1 MRARSRV
8 ADDDAR
14 NMAEGPQCTA
24 TTRPSVARELLIRL
38 DAVAA
43 DEVRPAV
50 ALLLE
55 AGGELLGR
63 VEDRHQDL
71 RLELLRH
78 RPGAHGAAD
87 LGGDA
92 LHDRHRRAGGRRG
105 GEPREYLQPQYRLGE
120 KRRGGEERGG

>member
-14 NMAEGPQCTA
+14 NMAEGAQCTA
-24 TTRPSVARELLIRL
+24 TTRPSVARKLLIRL

-43 DEVRPAV
+43 DEIRPAL
-50 ALLLE
+50 ALLPE

-63 VEDRHQDL
+63 VEDRHQHL

-78 RPGAHGAAD
+78 RPRAHRPAHLRAA
-87 LGGDA
+87 A
-92 LHDRHRRAGGRRG
+92 LPDRARRAGGGPPTVRPG
-105 GEPREYLQPQYRLGE
+105 
-120 KRRGGEERGG
+120 

>member
-14 NMAEGPQCTA
+14 NMAEGAQCTA
-24 TTRPSVARELLIRL
+24 TTRPSVARKLLIRL

-63 VEDRHQDL
+63 VEDRHEYL

-78 RPGAHGAAD
+78 RPGAHRAAD
-87 LGGDA
+87 LGGEA
-92 LHDRHRRAGGRRG
+92 LHDRRRRAGGRHDAGRS
-105 GEPREYLQPQYRLGE
+105 YHLQRQT
-120 KRRGGEERGG
+120 